1 MTMQGVKRAIG
12 ASVLLAAVALAGTA
26 SAQTK
31 TATVNA
37 ISATGVGA
45 SIGTISF
52 RDSRYGLVVEPKLTG
67 LPPGP
72 HGFHIHANPNCG
84 PGPGANNQPAAGM
97 AAGGHYDPKAANKHR
112 GPHTDDS
119 HLGDLPI
126 LVVDANGAATLPVI
140 AKRLKASDL
149 AGRSVMIHAGSD
161 NFDDAPNP
169 LGGGG
174 GRIACGVIQ

>member
-1 MTMQGVKRAIG
+1 MQGVKLAIG
-12 ASVLLAAVALAGTA
+12 AAVLLAAATVAGTA

-31 TATVNA
+31 TVTVNKITA
-37 ISATGVGA
+37 QGVGDA
-45 SIGTISF
+45 IGSINF
-52 RDSRYGLVVEPKLTG
+52 RDTRQGLMIEPMLTG
-67 LPPGP
+67 LPPGL
-72 HGFHIHANPNCG
+72 HGFHIHTNGNCG
-84 PGPGANNQPAAGM
+84 PGPGADNQPAAGM
-97 AAGGHYDPKAANKHR
+97 AAGGHYDPKSTGKHR

-126 LVVDANGAATLPVI
+126 LTVDSNGMAAFPSI
-140 AKRLKASDL
+140 AKRLKTSDL

-161 NFDDAPNP
+161 NFDDAPAP

>member
-1 MTMQGVKRAIG
+1 MQGVTRITG
-12 ASVLLAAVALAGTA
+12 AAVLLVAMTVAGEA
-26 SAQTK
+26 EAQTK
-31 TATVNA
+31 SATVNM
-37 ISATGVGA
+37 ISADGVGA
-45 SIGTISF
+45 AIGTISF
-52 RDSRYGLVVEPKLTG
+52 RDTRQGLYIEPKLTG

-72 HGFHIHANPNCG
+72 HGFHIHQNPNCG
-84 PGPGANNQPAAGM
+84 PGPGANNAPAPGM
-97 AAGGHYDPKAANKHR
+97 AAGGHYDPKSANKHR

-126 LVVDANGAATLPVI
+126 LVVDATGAATLPGI

-161 NFDDAPNP
+161 NFDDQPAA

-174 GRIACGVIQ
+174 GRIACGVIR